1 MGKQRLNTDG
11 SDVRGGAI
19 SEPLSSSASLRYSET
34 MAGKLTERRS
44 ESRNVWGGTDRG
56 MEDQC
61 GVRKVAREIG
71 WYSWGKHLS
80 NESEQCLS
88 PQTGRV
94 SPKSERQQKDG
105 FVNLQEPECDM
116 EDAEPVWGSGG
127 EEASMVHLAG
137 G

>member
-19 SEPLSSSASLRYSET
+19 SEPLSPSASLRYSET

-61 GVRKVAREIG
+61 GVRKVARKIG
-71 WYSWGKHLS
+71 
-80 NESEQCLS
+80 
-88 PQTGRV
+88 
-94 SPKSERQQKDG
+94 
-105 FVNLQEPECDM
+105 
-116 EDAEPVWGSGG
+116 
-127 EEASMVHLAG
+127 
-137 G
+137 